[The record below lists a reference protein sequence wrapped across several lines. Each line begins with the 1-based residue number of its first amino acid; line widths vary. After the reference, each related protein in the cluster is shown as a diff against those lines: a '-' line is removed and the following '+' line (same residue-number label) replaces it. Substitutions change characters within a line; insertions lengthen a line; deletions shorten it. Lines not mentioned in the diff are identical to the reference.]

1 MSAASATL
9 SRPRRLSPRRAFDAM
24 QSFGLLAL
32 LVVVFAAVSV
42 AEPRFLSAD
51 SIKAILINSSM
62 LAVCGF
68 GMTLAIALRGIDLSV
83 GSVQAL
89 AAVVAAKLS
98 STGTSVGLA
107 IAAALLAGLIVGA
120 INGLVISQLRVPAFV
135 ATLGMM
141 SIVRG
146 VALIYS
152 SGGSFLVSD
161 SSFTGISRDSIA
173 GVPVPFLI
181 TLVAL
186 LATWTLFKHTRFG
199 RHIAAAGG
207 NEDAAVAS
215 GIRLAPLIII
225 VFAIVGLTAAIA
237 GVLLTAQVAY
247 VDGSIG
253 VGFELNVI
261 AVVVLGGTSLTGGRG
276 NLLGT
281 LLAAI
286 LIASITAGLNILGVA
301 SLYQF
306 LVVGLLLI
314 AALALESLRDRL
326 SGRSVTDED
335 MI

>member
-1 MSAASATL
+1 MTTATATL
-9 SRPRRLSPRRAFDAM
+9 KVSRRPSPRRLLDAM
-24 QSFGLLAL
+24 QSLGLIAL
-32 LVVVFAAVSV
+32 LVAVFVGVSI

-98 STGTSVGLA
+98 STGTSVGVA
-107 IAAALLAGLIVGA
+107 IAIALLVGLVVGA
-120 INGLVISQLRVPAFV
+120 INGVVISQLRVPAFV

-141 SIVRG
+141 SIARG

-152 SGGSFLVSD
+152 NGGSFLVSD
-161 SSFTGISRDSIA
+161 PSFTGISRNSIA
-173 GVPVPFLI
+173 GVPLPFVI

-186 LATWTLFKHTRFG
+186 LAFWTLFNQTSFG

-215 GIRLAPLIII
+215 GIRLGSLVIV
-225 VFAIVGLTAAIA
+225 VFAIVGLSAAIA

-247 VDGSIG
+247 VDGTVG

-261 AVVVLGGTSLTGGRG
+261 AVVVLGGTSLRGGRG
-276 NLLGT
+276 NLVGT
-281 LLAAI
+281 LLAAV
-286 LIASITAGLNILGVA
+286 LIASISGALNILGVA
-301 SLYQF
+301 TLYQY

-314 AALALESLRDRL
+314 AALALESLRDRIA
-326 SGRSVTDED
+326 GRASAGEED
-335 MI
+335 

>member
-1 MSAASATL
+1 MTTASATL
-9 SRPRRLSPRRAFDAM
+9 RRPSRLSPRRAFDAL
-24 QSFGLLAL
+24 QSVGLIAVL
-32 LVVVFAAVSV
+32 AAVFVGVSI
-42 AEPRFLSAD
+42 AEPRFVSSD

-68 GMTLAIALRGIDLSV
+68 GMTLAIAMRGIDLSV

-98 STGTSVGLA
+98 STGTSVGMA
-107 IAAALLAGLIVGA
+107 IAIALLVGLFVGA
-120 INGLVISQLRVPAFV
+120 INGVIISQLRVPAFV

-141 SIVRG
+141 SIARG

-173 GVPVPFLI
+173 GVPLPFVI

-186 LATWTLFKHTRFG
+186 LATWTLFNQTPLG

-215 GIRLAPLIII
+215 GIRVGRLIVI
-225 VFAIVGLTAAIA
+225 VFAIVGLSAAIA

-247 VDGSIG
+247 IDGTVG

-261 AVVVLGGTSLTGGRG
+261 AVVVLGGTSLAGGRG
-276 NLLGT
+276 NLVGT

-286 LIASITAGLNILGVA
+286 LIASISGALNILGVA
-301 SLYQF
+301 TLYQY

-314 AALALESLRDRL
+314 AALALESLRARL
-326 SGRSVTDED
+326 TGRSAAEESE
-335 MI
+335 